1 MFRILLKDTTYFD
14 FGREK
19 WILNFLKD
27 YCWFMLECFRLQWP
41 FNTGGGQWNMPLGF
55 NKWWLRPL
63 SRGDRLRE
71 VKITVIKG
79 KQIWNFDNWP
89 LNAGRPLITVPLNTG
104 STVLCRR
111 RLISSPFPPENHVI
125 LPIILHPY
133 SLPHRRLTLTS
144 SCSENEFKNNVETQN
159 IRVKKSD
166 ALQH

>member
-1 MFRILLKDTTYFD
+1 M
-14 FGREK
+14 GEK
-19 WILNFLKD
+19 NGFLISWKIIVGLCLSVSAFSD
-27 YCWFMLECFRLQWP
+27 RSKQVED
-41 FNTGGGQWNMPLGF
+41 NENIPLGL

-63 SRGDRLRE
+63 SRGDCLTE

-79 KQIWNFDNWP
+79 KQIWDFDNGP
-89 LNAGRPLITVPLNTG
+89 LNTGRPLITVLLNTG

-133 SLPHRRLTLTS
+133 SLPHRRLKLTS